1 LSWQWGFSRVSGQ
14 YYLRTP
20 HRTKYAVPRRA
31 VYSVAT
37 EIMATTIL
45 SLPPELLANIFC
57 HLEDAS
63 FFSGRLANRNLE
75 QSSFALFGRRF
86 FRKKGYM
93 ITKSSLGV
101 LQSVASHE
109 KLRVYVQHV
118 WFNPDCYTYD
128 TLPNIALSLTK
139 KADPG
144 MPQIN
149 SYSDDMPGTRSEY
162 IQCQSMLENR
172 DFLSTKALFSGDRP
186 LFKVLNSTFAT
197 LPNLK
202 TVGMRRSDQH
212 SPWGWSRLNDAVG
225 KDPRE
230 LGDLSNVSS
239 VIPGPTVLYMALMH
253 TLAASRSR
261 IQRLYT
267 DAIQIDDISLRQL
280 PPLVI
285 REACGSLLYLEINLT
300 RGNSRPHAL
309 LEDQD
314 HDSDAN
320 QTESH
325 GTGLVRLLSA
335 CPNLRE
341 LGLMI
346 FPDRHESHF
355 VAPERG
361 WNKSYTFS
369 VLKNLTDNVQL
380 SNLRRIKLEEF
391 TTLPS
396 ALISFLRPS
405 APHLTS
411 IKLRDIRLVDECD
424 DDRPWQHIFAFLAA
438 SCPKLSY
445 LLLYHL
451 YHSSGG
457 IRFVQNLPSHPPQSE
472 EDSNTVRITD
482 NFTDYENIA
491 VEVGTPHSDPDS
503 ESSERR
509 ATIFRARETVGD
521 RVRALV
527 NGHWYG
533 QNLFSY
539 EMDET
544 LWHTDTSDEEW

>member
-1 LSWQWGFSRVSGQ
+1 VF
-14 YYLRTP
+14 LRKSQSIEHSDIET
-20 HRTKYAVPRRA
+20 
-31 VYSVAT
+31 
-37 EIMATTIL
+37 MATMII
-45 SLPPELLANIFC
+45 SLPPELLADIFWY
-57 HLEDAS
+57 LDDSS

-75 QSSFALFGRRF
+75 HASFTLFGRRF

-93 ITKSSLGV
+93 ITNSSLDV

-128 TLPNIALSLTK
+128 YFPESFLYYARKTGST
-139 KADPG
+139 
-144 MPQIN
+144 PQLRP
-149 SYSDDMPGTRSEY
+149 YSDHLPGTRGEY
-162 IQCQSMLENR
+162 LQCQSMLENQALLIA
-172 DFLSTKALFSGDRP
+172 DALFGGGDSP
-186 LFKVLNSTFAT
+186 LFSVLKSTFAT

-202 TVGMRRSDQH
+202 TVGMRRSEQH
-212 SPWGWSRLNDAVG
+212 SPWGWSRLNNAVG

-230 LGDLSNVSS
+230 LGDISNVSQ
-239 VIPGPTVLYMALMH
+239 VIAEPTVLYVGLMH
-253 TLAASRSR
+253 SLAASGSR
-261 IQRLYT
+261 VQRLYT
-267 DAIQIDDISLRQL
+267 DAIQIDHIYKNAL
-280 PPLVI
+280 PPVVVQ
-285 REACGSLLYLEINLT
+285 EACNSLLYLEINLT
-300 RGNSRPHAL
+300 KGVSGPHAYL
-309 LEDQD
+309 DD
-314 HDSDAN
+314 DYDPGVKMSGPSGA
-320 QTESH
+320 
-325 GTGLVRLLSA
+325 GLVRLLSA

-355 VAPERG
+355 VAPQGG
-361 WNKSYTFS
+361 WDKTYTFC
-369 VLKNLTDNVQL
+369 VLENLAANVQL

-396 ALISFLRPS
+396 ALISVLAPS

-411 IKLRDIRLVDECD
+411 IKLRDIRLVGERDSDD
-424 DDRPWQHIFAFLAA
+424 DDRPWQSVFAFLST

-457 IRFVQNLPSHPPQSE
+457 IRFVQNLPQHPPRQP
-472 EDSNTVRITD
+472 EDDVNVVSSTD

-503 ESSERR
+503 ENSERR
-509 ATIFRARETVGD
+509 GTIFRARETVGD

-533 QNLFSY
+533 RNLFSY
-539 EMDET
+539 EMDES

>member
-1 LSWQWGFSRVSGQ
+1 
-14 YYLRTP
+14 
-20 HRTKYAVPRRA
+20 
-31 VYSVAT
+31 
-37 EIMATTIL
+37 MATTLL
-45 SLPPELLANIFC
+45 SLPPELLANIFF
-57 HLEDAS
+57 HLDDTSFFLGRQINRSLEQAS
-63 FFSGRLANRNLE
+63 FT
-75 QSSFALFGRRF
+75 LFGKRF

-93 ITKSSLGV
+93 ITNDSLHVLKST
-101 LQSVASHE
+101 ASHE

-128 TLPNIALSLTK
+128 TYPNIDLYLTNK
-139 KADPG
+139 RGPG
-144 MPQIN
+144 MPQITP
-149 SYSDDMPGTRSEY
+149 YSDDVPGTRAEY
-162 IQCQSMLENR
+162 LQCQSMLENR
-172 DFLSTKALFSGDRP
+172 ALLNTDSLFSSDKALLS
-186 LFKVLNSTFAT
+186 VLESTFAT

-202 TVGMRRSDQH
+202 TVGMRRSEQH
-212 SPWGWSRLNDAVG
+212 SPWGWSRLNHNVG

-230 LGDLSNVSS
+230 LGDLSNVAS
-239 VIPGPTVLYMALMH
+239 VIPGPTVLYTALMH
-253 TLAASRSR
+253 TLAASGSQ

-267 DAIQIDDISLRQL
+267 DAIQIDDISIRSL
-280 PPLVI
+280 PPMVI
-285 REACGSLLYLEINLT
+285 QEACRFLLYLEINLT
-300 RGNSRPHAL
+300 KGHTGTLAFSEEH
-309 LEDQD
+309 D
-314 HDSDAN
+314 HDPDAATPE
-320 QTESH
+320 QPH
-325 GTGLVRLLSA
+325 GAGLARLLSA
-335 CPNLRE
+335 CPKLRE

-355 VAPERG
+355 VAPDGG
-361 WNKSYTFS
+361 WNKTYTFS
-369 VLKNLTDNVQL
+369 VLKHLTENVQL
-380 SNLRRIKLEEF
+380 INLRRIKLEEF

-396 ALISFLRPS
+396 TLVSLLAPS

-411 IKLRDIRLVDECD
+411 IKLRDIRLIEEPDD
-424 DDRPWQHIFAFLAA
+424 DDRPWQPIFAFLAT

-451 YHSSGG
+451 YHGSGG
-457 IRFVQNLPSHPPQSE
+457 IRFVQNLPQHPPLQP
-472 EDSNTVRITD
+472 EDDQTVVSSTD

-533 QNLFSY
+533 RNLFTY
-539 EMDET
+539 EMDES